1 MFTSHRKMKKILIR
15 ILMGIIVL
23 SIVGA
28 GGFFLFLES
37 KKEAKQEAIQYN
49 QEKVVQMIDEQLAG
63 IEMEPIIAKEN
74 LILEKSIEELQSSIQ
89 NGDLTYLELTAYY
102 LDRIRRIDQTE
113 AGLNS
118 VAEVN
123 PNAIAE
129 AKECDIKSGRR
140 ESLLFGMPITLKD
153 NINAV
158 GMPMSAGTF
167 ILKDYMPS
175 EDAALVKN
183 LKDQGA
189 IVIAKVNM
197 SELANF
203 TAPKT
208 PSGYSAKVGQTRN
221 PFGPLTITPSGSS
234 SGSAVSITSNIGVL
248 SIGTETTGSIISPS
262 NINSVVGMKPSK
274 GNVDS
279 DGVFPLSYSLDV
291 AGPIAKNVKDV
302 ALAYNVISNSNAQK
316 VEIDALDKNSF
327 QGKRIGFTKTDD
339 PKADTLK
346 NTLTKLGATVVDVEV
361 NIFGLR
367 NDKII
372 YNEFKF
378 DVQDFASKNKLPFS
392 DLGELIEFNN
402 QDVSRRAKYGQ
413 QELEKAN
420 ETEKNDEDFVKSQ
433 IAEAKKRLG
442 DVKKANNLDAIVS
455 LNEYDVLVPAVAG
468 YPEIT
473 VPYGKNQKGEPQG
486 VLLIAFENQDV
497 ELLHLA
503 YALEQETMMRQI
515 PQFER

>member
-1 MFTSHRKMKKILIR
+1 M
-15 ILMGIIVL
+15 
-23 SIVGA
+23 
-28 GGFFLFLES
+28 
-37 KKEAKQEAIQYN
+37 
-49 QEKVVQMIDEQLAG
+49 
-63 IEMEPIIAKEN
+63 
-74 LILEKSIEELQSSIQ
+74 
-89 NGDLTYLELTAYY
+89 
-102 LDRIRRIDQTE
+102 
-113 AGLNS
+113 
-118 VAEVN
+118 
-123 PNAIAE
+123 
-129 AKECDIKSGRR
+129 
-140 ESLLFGMPITLKD
+140 
-153 NINAV
+153 
-158 GMPMSAGTF
+158 
-167 ILKDYMPS
+167 
-175 EDAALVKN
+175 
-183 LKDQGA
+183 
-189 IVIAKVNM
+189 
-197 SELANF
+197 
-203 TAPKT
+203 
-208 PSGYSAKVGQTRN
+208 
-221 PFGPLTITPSGSS
+221 
-234 SGSAVSITSNIGVL
+234 
-248 SIGTETTGSIISPS
+248 
-262 NINSVVGMKPSK
+262 
-274 GNVDS
+274 
-279 DGVFPLSYSLDV
+279 
-291 AGPIAKNVKDV
+291 
-302 ALAYNVISNSNAQK
+302 
-316 VEIDALDKNSF
+316 
-327 QGKRIGFTKTDD
+327 
-339 PKADTLK
+339 
-346 NTLTKLGATVVDVEV
+346 DVEV

-515 PQFER
+515 PRFER